1 MDGETIGSKAEL
13 RERYGAPSE
22 RSLQKEMTKL
32 DAHCRNFI
40 ALSPFLVIATSG
52 ADGLG
57 DCSPRGDAPGFVAVL
72 DDTTILIPDRLGNNR
87 TDSLR
92 NIIDNPGIG
101 LLFLLPG
108 VNETLRINGTARIT
122 TDAALLAPL
131 AAQGK
136 APRSGLL
143 VEVKE
148 AYLQCGKALIRS
160 KLWDPAIQIE
170 RASFPSLGKI
180 LADQIGLPDV
190 AAAERMTE
198 EGYKTRLY

>member
-1 MDGETIGSKAEL
+1 MDGETIGSKAAL
-13 RERYGAPSE
+13 RERYGAPSQ

-40 ALSPFLVIATSG
+40 ALSPFLVIATAG

-72 DDTTILIPDRLGNNR
+72 DDSTILIPDRLGNNR

-92 NIIDNPGIG
+92 NVIDNPGIG

-122 TDAALLAPL
+122 ADAALLTPL
-131 AAQGK
+131 AVHGK

-160 KLWDPAIQIE
+160 KLWDPATQIE
-170 RASFPSLGKI
+170 RGRFPSLGKI

-190 AAAERMTE
+190 AAAERITE
-198 EGYKTRLY
+198 EGYRTRLY

>member
-13 RERYGAPSE
+13 RAGYGERRE
-22 RSLQKEMTKL
+22 RSVQKELTKL
-32 DAHCRNFI
+32 DAHCRQLI
-40 ALSPFLVIATSG
+40 AHSPFLGIATAG

-72 DDTTILIPDRLGNNR
+72 DDTTVLIPDRLGNNR

-92 NIIDNPGIG
+92 NIIDNPGVG
-101 LLFLLPG
+101 LLFLPPG
-108 VNETLRINGTARIT
+108 VNETLRVNGLSRIT

-160 KLWDPAIQIE
+160 KLCDPETQIE
-170 RASFPSLGKI
+170 RASFPSLGKS
-180 LADQIGLPDV
+180 LPDQIGLSD
-190 AAAERMTE
+190 
-198 EGYKTRLY
+198 